1 MSEASKVGGQMN
13 GLSPDSLSGTHRP
26 QGIPFA
32 QSFQERTLE
41 LRPPVQQLAQ
51 AGDPGLDDSSIS
63 LPQRNQFQQKQ
74 KISKKRT
81 KTLST
86 KRTLIVALYTYITK
100 ISSGL
105 F

>member
-1 MSEASKVGGQMN
+1 VH
-13 GLSPDSLSGTHRP
+13 PRDYSL
-26 QGIPFA
+26 GIPFA